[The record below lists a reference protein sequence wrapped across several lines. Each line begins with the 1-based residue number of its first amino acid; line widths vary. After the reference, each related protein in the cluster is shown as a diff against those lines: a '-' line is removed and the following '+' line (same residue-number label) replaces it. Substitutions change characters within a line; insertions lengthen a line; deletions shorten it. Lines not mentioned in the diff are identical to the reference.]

1 MKPRTRLALAAI
13 LLLALALRG
22 MEARFGL
29 PYLHHFDEPAL
40 ELRSLQVL
48 RTGDWN
54 PRFFHYPSLLIYLNV
69 GVDIAHYFHLVSL
82 PEDDPE
88 TLASLDEVKTGPAD
102 DPWFISHPSF
112 YLWSRWLNAVFG
124 TAAVWLTFLLTRR
137 LWSLSPRRRAEEG
150 DPEAAGGDRS
160 GADLAGL
167 LAALVLATVPFHVVH
182 SAYFTTD
189 VPAATL
195 ALAVVFFSVRFVQE
209 RRPRDLALAAL
220 FVGLAASTKYNL
232 ASALLVPTVALVGAR
247 LRRSF
252 DPTGDPAPADRPWL
266 WVALMALPAVGFL
279 VGTPYAVFDL
289 RTFLDH
295 AGHEVRH
302 YLVMGHDPVTVE
314 AGWPHLRAELGE
326 LLTQAG
332 AWVLLP
338 ALAGLA
344 VALRRRVGWLAFLLP
359 ALQLAFTARTV
370 VMFHRNLMILYPF
383 VGIAFGLGTVAL
395 MGMLGRRLRHRG
407 SRWHRTAVATGWAL
421 VALLLGIRTVQVFAV
436 SWTTATT
443 PETRSRAVDRINAR
457 AAETGSFAVHIA
469 AELELHPLD
478 LERLEVPYQVQ
489 PLADIACQPE
499 PGSRVLVPQRVTT
512 WIPKH
517 QPAVDRLTNLLERTG
532 PEVFALPGR
541 NTVLTH
547 FSTNPAV
554 ALRQPWSWPDSGL
567 RPLECANPPRTAL
580 KPVDGPAAVDGE
592 AVVLGA
598 GGRAVSPFFTT
609 PGGSLLATWNDTGPA
624 TGPRLRARVV
634 LRDPEGR
641 EKTLAEEL
649 YDPHP
654 QGRRR
659 RLTFDL
665 PGAGEV
671 GVHFEAVAGTEDG
684 GDRVR
689 VRRLWLVPSDH
700 VSSEPG
706 G

>member
-40 ELRSLQVL
+40 ELRSLGVL

-69 GVDIAHYFHLVSL
+69 GVDVVLYFHLMAQ
-82 PEDDPE
+82 PEDHPE
-88 TLASLDEVKTGPAD
+88 TLGSLDDVKTGPAD

-112 YLWSRWLNAVFG
+112 YLWSRWLNALFG

-137 LWSLSPRRRAEEG
+137 LWNLSRRRRAEEG
-150 DPEAAGGDRS
+150 EPEAAGSDRF

-167 LAALVLATVPFHVVH
+167 LAALALATIPFHVAH
-182 SAYFTTD
+182 SAYFSTD

-195 ALAVVFFSVRFVQE
+195 ALAVVFFTVRFVQD

-232 ASALLVPTVALVGAR
+232 ASALLVPTVALIGAR

-252 DPTGDPAPADRPWL
+252 DPTGDPAPAYRPWL
-266 WVALMALPAVGFL
+266 WAALIGLPAVGFL
-279 VGTPYAVFDL
+279 VGTPYALFDL

-302 YLVMGHDPVTVE
+302 YLVMGHDRVTVE
-314 AGWPHLRAELGE
+314 AGWPHLRAELDK
-326 LLTQAG
+326 LLTEAG
-332 AWVLLP
+332 AWILLP

-359 ALQLAFTARTV
+359 ALQLVLTARTM

-383 VGIAFGLGTVAL
+383 VGVAFGLGTVAL
-395 MGMLGRRLRHRG
+395 LGMPGRRLRDRG
-407 SRWHRTAVATGWAL
+407 SHWHRAAVTAGWTL
-421 VALLLGIRTVQVFAV
+421 VALLLGVRTVQLLGV

-443 PETRSRAVDRINAR
+443 PETRSQAVDRINSS
-457 AAETGSFAVHIA
+457 AAEAGPFAVRIA
-469 AELELHPLD
+469 EELEVHPLD
-478 LERLEVPYQVQ
+478 LERLEVPYRVK

-499 PGSRVLVPQRVTT
+499 PGTRVLVPQRVTT
-512 WIPKH
+512 RIPRH
-517 QPAVDRLTNLLERTG
+517 QPAVERLNNLLERTE
-532 PEVFALPGR
+532 PAVFALPGR

-547 FSTNPAV
+547 FSVNPAV
-554 ALRQPWSWPDSGL
+554 ALRQPWSWPDGDL
-567 RPLECANPPRTAL
+567 RPLECATPPRTAL
-580 KPVDGPAAVDGE
+580 NPAGGPATVDGK
-592 AVVLGA
+592 AVVLGS
-598 GGRAVSPFFTT
+598 GGRAESPFFST
-609 PGGSLLATWNDTGPA
+609 PAGAHLATWNDAGPA
-624 TGPRLRARVV
+624 AGPRLRARVM
-634 LRDPEGR
+634 LRGPEGR
-641 EKTLAEEL
+641 EETLAEGI

-654 QGRRR
+654 KGRRR
-659 RLTFDL
+659 RLSFEL
-665 PGAGEV
+665 PRAGEV
-671 GVHFEAVAGTEDG
+671 GVRFEAPDGEGNAGS
-684 GDRVR
+684 RIR
-689 VRRLWLVPSDH
+689 VRRLWLVPAD
-700 VSSEPG
+700 VVGSEPG